1 MAELVT
7 SLTGS
12 TFDEE
17 VGSSETP
24 MLVEFWAEWC
34 PPCKAIAPVLEA
46 IASEQRGGLRVCKIN
61 SDEFPEIA
69 ARYAV
74 TSVPTLLV
82 FDGGIVVKRLVGARG
97 KRHLLEELADVL
109 REHVERSTV

>member
-1 MAELVT
+1 MTELVAT
-7 SLTGS
+7 LTGS

-17 VGSSETP
+17 IGSSETP
-24 MLVEFWAEWC
+24 VLVEFWAEWC
-34 PPCKAIAPVLEA
+34 PPCKAIAPVLTA
-46 IASEQRGGLRVCKIN
+46 IAAEQRGRLRIGKID
-61 SDEFPEIA
+61 SDEFPDVA

-82 FDGGIVVKRLVGARG
+82 FDGGTVVKRLVGARS

-109 REHVERSTV
+109 GEHVERRAV